1 MANGVPVRLSEAL
14 TTRAR
19 SVAAVQDRSL
29 TEQVEHWARL
39 GQVVEQAISAGTMM
53 KLKAR
58 SYDEGLA
65 DALAFADTTE
75 GRAAALELIKND
87 NEVRHEETAAGLF
100 AVTRDGKRT
109 KVTKQAA
116 VAALHEP
123 GTILAGDRNGHAAAA
138 PPIRPSPEAPKGRG
152 RAAAKL
158 RAVADTRV
166 TVKISRKRAKAR

>member
-39 GQVVEQAISAGTMM
+39 GQVVEQAITAGTMM

-65 DALAFADTTE
+65 DALAFADTSD

-87 NEVRHEETAAGLF
+87 NEVRHEETAGGMF

-109 KVTKQAA
+109 KLPASRASGTA
-116 VAALHEP
+116 VAAIHEAR
-123 GTILAGDRNGHAAAA
+123 GRATGIAAAA
-138 PPIRPSPEAPKGRG
+138 PIPPSAKGRRG
-152 RAAAKL
+152 AGKL
-158 RAVADTRV
+158 RAVADARV
-166 TVKISRKRAKAR
+166 SVKIPRKRAKAR

>member
-65 DALAFADTTE
+65 DALAFVDTSE
-75 GRAAALELIKND
+75 GRAAALDLIRND
-87 NEVRHEETAAGLF
+87 NEVRHEETAGGMF

-109 KVTKQAA
+109 KVPKLAR
-116 VAALHEP
+116 VAAIHESE
-123 GTILAGDRNGHAAAA
+123 GRGIGAAA
-138 PPIRPSPEAPKGRG
+138 PISSSAKGRRG
-152 RAAAKL
+152 GGKL
-158 RAVADTRV
+158 RAVADARV
-166 TVKISRKRAKAR
+166 TVKIPRKRAKAR

>member
-14 TTRAR
+14 ATRAR

-65 DALAFADTTE
+65 DALAFADTSE
-75 GRAAALELIKND
+75 GRVSAAELIKND
-87 NEVRHEETAAGLF
+87 NEVRYEEAAGGMF

-109 KVTKQAA
+109 KVVKRLT
-116 VAALHEP
+116 VAAIHEESEP
-123 GTILAGDRNGHAAAA
+123 RAVAAAA
-138 PPIRPSPEAPKGRG
+138 PISSSSSKGR
-152 RAAAKL
+152 RSAKL
-158 RAVADTRV
+158 RAVADSRV
-166 TVKISRKRAKAR
+166 TMKIPRRRAKSR

>member
-75 GRAAALELIKND
+75 GRAAALELIMND

-100 AVTRDGKRT
+100 AVARDGKRT
-109 KVTKQAA
+109 KVAKQAV
-116 VAALHEP
+116 VAAIHES
-123 GTILAGDRNGHAAAA
+123 GVRNGHAAAA
-138 PPIRPSPEAPKGRG
+138 TPISASSKGRRG
-152 RAAAKL
+152 SAKL
-158 RAVADTRV
+158 RAVADSRV
-166 TVKISRKRAKAR
+166 TVKIPRKRAKAR

>member
-65 DALAFADTTE
+65 DALAFADTTD

-87 NEVRHEETAAGLF
+87 NEVRHEETAAGMF

-109 KVTKQAA
+109 KLPKQSGI
-116 VAALHEP
+116 VAIHESE
-123 GTILAGDRNGHAAAA
+123 GRHGHAAAA
-138 PPIRPSPEAPKGRG
+138 PGSSSSKGR
-152 RAAAKL
+152 RSAKL
-158 RAVADTRV
+158 RAVADSRV
-166 TVKISRKRAKAR
+166 TVKIPRKRAKAR

>member
-65 DALAFADTTE
+65 DALAFADTSE

-100 AVTRDGKRT
+100 AVSRDGKRT
-109 KVTKQAA
+109 KVTKQAL
-116 VAALHEP
+116 VAAMHGAE
-123 GTILAGDRNGHAAAA
+123 DRNGHAAAA
-138 PPIRPSPEAPKGRG
+138 PTPIRSAVTAKGRRG
-152 RAAAKL
+152 SAKL
-158 RAVADTRV
+158 RAVADARV
-166 TVKISRKRAKAR
+166 TVKIPRKRAKAR

>member
-65 DALAFADTTE
+65 DALAFADTSE
-75 GRAAALELIKND
+75 GRAAALELIQND

-100 AVTRDGKRT
+100 AVSRDGKRT
-109 KVTKQAA
+109 KVTKPAL
-116 VAALHEP
+116 VAAIDPEAR
-123 GTILAGDRNGHAAAA
+123 IGHAAAA
-138 PPIRPSPEAPKGRG
+138 TPIRSAEAAKGRRG
-152 RAAAKL
+152 SAKL
-158 RAVADTRV
+158 HAVADARV
-166 TVKISRKRAKAR
+166 TVKIPRKRPKAR

>member
-65 DALAFADTTE
+65 DALAFADTSD

-87 NEVRHEETAAGLF
+87 NEVRHEETAAGMF

-109 KVTKQAA
+109 KVPRRGPSIPEI
-116 VAALHEP
+116 HGSEEP
-123 GTILAGDRNGHAAAA
+123 GIAAAA
-138 PPIRPSPEAPKGRG
+138 PISSARRRG
-152 RAAAKL
+152 AKL
-158 RAVADTRV
+158 RAVADARV
-166 TVKISRKRAKAR
+166 SVKIPRKRAKAR

>member
-14 TTRAR
+14 ATRAR

-39 GQVVEQAISAGTMM
+39 GQVVEQAITAGTMM

-65 DALAFADTTE
+65 DALAFADTSD
-75 GRAAALELIKND
+75 GRAAALELIQNE
-87 NEVRHEETAAGLF
+87 NEVRHEETAAGMF

-109 KVTKQAA
+109 KVPRRTT
-116 VAALHEP
+116 VAAIHEAESH
-123 GTILAGDRNGHAAAA
+123 GNGIAAADA
-138 PPIRPSPEAPKGRG
+138 ARISSSSKGR
-152 RAAAKL
+152 RAAGKL
-158 RAVADTRV
+158 RAVADSRV
-166 TVKISRKRAKAR
+166 SVKIPRKRAKAR

>member
-14 TTRAR
+14 TMRAR

-65 DALAFADTTE
+65 DALAFADTSD
-75 GRAAALELIKND
+75 GRAAALELIKNE
-87 NEVRHEETAAGLF
+87 NEVRHEETAAGMF

-109 KVTKQAA
+109 KVPRRTT
-116 VAALHEP
+116 VAAIHVAESH
-123 GTILAGDRNGHAAAA
+123 GKGIAAAA
-138 PPIRPSPEAPKGRG
+138 PISSSSKGR
-152 RAAAKL
+152 RAAGKL
-158 RAVADTRV
+158 RAVADARV
-166 TVKISRKRAKAR
+166 SVKIPRKRAKAR

>member
-65 DALAFADTTE
+65 DALAFADTSD

-87 NEVRHEETAAGLF
+87 NEVRHEETAAGMF

-109 KVTKQAA
+109 KVPRRSIPEIHASE
-116 VAALHEP
+116 EP
-123 GTILAGDRNGHAAAA
+123 GIAAAA
-138 PPIRPSPEAPKGRG
+138 PISSARRRG
-152 RAAAKL
+152 AKL
-158 RAVADTRV
+158 RAVADARV
-166 TVKISRKRAKAR
+166 TVKIPRKRAKAR

>member
-39 GQVVEQAISAGTMM
+39 GQVVEAAVSAGTMM

-65 DALAFADTTE
+65 DALAFADTSE
-75 GRAAALELIKND
+75 GRATAAELIRAENA
-87 NEVRHEETAAGLF
+87 VRYEESGGQIS
-100 AVTRDGKRT
+100 AVSRDDKRT
-109 KVTKQAA
+109 KLPSQRAATK
-116 VAALHEP
+116 
-123 GTILAGDRNGHAAAA
+123 IAAA
-138 PPIRPSPEAPKGRG
+138 PR
-152 RAAAKL
+152 L
-158 RAVADTRV
+158 RAVAGGLASM
-166 TVKISRKRAKAR
+166 KIPRKRAKSR

>member
-39 GQVVEQAISAGTMM
+39 GQVVEQAVSAGTMM

-65 DALAFADTTE
+65 DALAFVDTSE
-75 GRAAALELIKND
+75 GRAAALALIKND
-87 NEVRHEETAAGLF
+87 NEVRHEETASGMF
-100 AVTRDGKRT
+100 AVARDGKRT
-109 KVTKQAA
+109 KVAKHGQ
-116 VAALHEP
+116 VAAIHEAEGGI
-123 GTILAGDRNGHAAAA
+123 GTAAKQ
-138 PPIRPSPEAPKGRG
+138 IPSGSRG
-152 RAAAKL
+152 RRGGSKL
-158 RAVADTRV
+158 RAVADSRV
-166 TVKISRKRAKAR
+166 SVKIPRKRKKRR